1 MVQQVPG
8 RSWVLPPDKGL
19 DVGFLQ
25 ISHRAHTENQKED
38 TARAQTLRK
47 AQNTLGEPKVNPSY
61 KSGSRAKTFNQTQ
74 AGSQWKMNR
83 RGVESQTM

>member
-19 DVGFLQ
+19 DMGFLPKSQ
-25 ISHRAHTENQKED
+25 RAHTENQKEE
-38 TARAQTLRK
+38 TAGAETLRK
-47 AQNTLGEPKVNPSY
+47 AQNTLGEAKVNPSY

-74 AGSQWKMNR
+74 DLSGR
-83 RGVESQTM
+83 